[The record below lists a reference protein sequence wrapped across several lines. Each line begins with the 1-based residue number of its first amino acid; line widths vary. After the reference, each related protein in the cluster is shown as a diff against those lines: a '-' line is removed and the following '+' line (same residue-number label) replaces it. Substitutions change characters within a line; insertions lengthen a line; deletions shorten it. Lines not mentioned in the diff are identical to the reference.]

1 MIQKLRAGIENLFPG
16 YFALVMATGIV
27 SLAAHFL
34 EFNAIA
40 TLLFW
45 LNHVLFAILVVLY
58 SARVIF
64 IPKRMFT
71 ELTDHQIGPTFL
83 TIVAG
88 TCVFGTQQMVQGSN
102 QAAFG
107 SALWIV
113 GLLLWLG
120 LIYAFFTS
128 VTIRQDKPP
137 LEKGLNGAWLL
148 AVVSTQSLAVLG
160 SLLARHIAIDPQIM
174 LFVSFCF
181 FLLGCML
188 YLLII
193 TLIFYRFT
201 FFKMTA
207 DELSPPY
214 WINMGAVAITTMAGS
229 RLLLESVESQLL
241 GELRPFLIGFTL
253 FFWVTAT
260 WWIPLLLILGDWRH
274 IIQRVP
280 FAYHPAYWS
289 MVFPL
294 GMYTA
299 ATFQLARAI
308 GLAYLVIIPECSI
321 YVALIAWLIVF
332 VGMLVSIVKRL
343 FATAHDEEV
352 LHDTL
357 LAHQRLGEGSPSTRQ
372 GHSEP
377 HSSQR

>member
-1 MIQKLRAGIENLFPG
+1 LIQKLRHGIENLFPG

-34 EFNAIA
+34 DMSFAA
-40 TLLFW
+40 APLFW
-45 LNHVLFAILVVLY
+45 LNHVLFLLLIVLTLTRIALVPR
-58 SARVIF
+58 RVF
-64 IPKRMFT
+64 KD
-71 ELTDHQIGPTFL
+71 LADHQTGPAFL
-83 TIVAG
+83 TLVAG
-88 TCVFGTQQMVQGSN
+88 TCVFGTQHVMQGADGGGVAVAMWI
-102 QAAFG
+102 AALV
-107 SALWIV
+107 LWVI
-113 GLLLWLG
+113 

-128 VTIRQDKPP
+128 VTIREDKPP

-160 SLLARHIAIDPQIM
+160 TLVAGQFGEDRHIV
-174 LFVSFCF
+174 LFLALCF

-201 FFKMTA
+201 FFKITA

-214 WINMGAVAITTMAGS
+214 WINMGAVAITTMAGT
-229 RLLLESVESQLL
+229 RLVLESAAAALL
-241 GELRPFLIGFTL
+241 TELQPFLKGFTL
-253 FFWVTAT
+253 FFWATAT

-274 IIQRVP
+274 VIRRVP

-299 ATFQLARAI
+299 ATFQLARA
-308 GLAYLVIIPECSI
+308 LSLPYLMVIPTCFVYI
-321 YVALIAWLIVF
+321 ALGSWLVVF
-332 VGMLVSIVKRL
+332 AGMLLSIGKWLLRS
-343 FATAHDEEV
+343 TA
-352 LHDTL
+352 
-357 LAHQRLGEGSPSTRQ
+357 GSTGP
-372 GHSEP
+372 
-377 HSSQR
+377 